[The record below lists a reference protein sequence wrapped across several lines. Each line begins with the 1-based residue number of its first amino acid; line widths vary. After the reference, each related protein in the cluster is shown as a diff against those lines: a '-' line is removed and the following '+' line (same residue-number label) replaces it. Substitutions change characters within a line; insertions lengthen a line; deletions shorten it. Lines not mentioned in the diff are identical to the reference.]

1 MKQKKKYELNW
12 LTILGKNKAAILAFL
27 FVFGLFEAQ
36 SGFVSRLYDS
46 ASKDS
51 NKAVYKK
58 TRTATAAVG
67 LVPLMIAIYMVA
79 VAVRK
84 GRKTEDIMNGLK
96 TFDVY
101 YDLDASNLKNMLD
114 VDIMGTTLNVI
125 SKLSAKHP
133 EYFDLLIDD
142 QIPTKDKK
150 LYFRLACG
158 ILSGYLKSHP
168 KEERLVVDVFT
179 KKFKTYLQLQSYND
193 EVNFAKEAFEPLDN
207 EKIDNVLQQYQRP
220 SYMYVKMMQNHGR
233 E

>member
-27 FVFGLFEAQ
+27 FAFGLFEAQ
-36 SGFVSRLYDS
+36 SGIVSGLYNS
-46 ASKDS
+46 AS
-51 NKAVYKK
+51 NKPSKEAYKT
-58 TRTATAAVG
+58 TRNATAALG
-67 LVPLMIAIYMVA
+67 LIPLMIAIYMVT

-142 QIPTKDKK
+142 KIPTKDKK

-179 KKFKTYLQLQSYND
+179 KKFKTYLQVQSYND

-220 SYMYVKMMQNHGR
+220 SYIYVKMMQNER
-233 E
+233 K